1 MIIIMTM
8 TMMMINMNDHYVVNR
23 SWGRGMDGW
32 DAAWQHTCRAKGH
45 RCSEISQGISVGN
58 AQEICFNLFK
68 QIFEQVLL
76 FRKRRGLNHAK
87 PPSRWRIPVFSL
99 WLPSK
104 ATVALQPC
112 LLRQRKAQLPQI
124 QLLLPR
130 QEVSESNTSCP
141 SCEAAPECL
150 PVSFCDSAVA
160 ILGFEYVKKTSENAR
175 PELGGKVH
183 WRQTISPSMLWH
195 ATIAH
200 QGSNDLFT
208 QKKHRVREEF
218 VSFEKKNE
226 VSLGAPS
233 TVAVFPLLRPR
244 CQSVTTSTEGSHLG
258 PATQPIFGGFHTGS
272 TLGLRHNEASGRQ
285 IWTTSSS
292 RDHFRKATESL
303 NPILGFGDQESNTL
317 W

>member
-1 MIIIMTM
+1 MLSTDPEDEAWMVGM
-8 TMMMINMNDHYVVNR
+8 L
-23 SWGRGMDGW
+23 RGSTPAERRGK
-32 DAAWQHTCRAKGH
+32 H
-45 RCSEISQGISVGN
+45 
-58 AQEICFNLFK
+58 
-68 QIFEQVLL
+68 IFEQVLL

-112 LLRQRKAQLPQI
+112 LLRQWKAQLPQI

-130 QEVSESNTSCP
+130 QEVSESKHQLPQLRSCHK
-141 SCEAAPECL
+141 CL

-160 ILGFEYVKKTSENAR
+160 ILGFEYVKKTSENAT

-208 QKKHRVREEF
+208 QKNIESVK
-218 VSFEKKNE
+218 
-226 VSLGAPS
+226 SL
-233 TVAVFPLLRPR
+233 FPLKKTKCP
-244 CQSVTTSTEGSHLG
+244 
-258 PATQPIFGGFHTGS
+258 
-272 TLGLRHNEASGRQ
+272 
-285 IWTTSSS
+285 
-292 RDHFRKATESL
+292 
-303 NPILGFGDQESNTL
+303 
-317 W
+317 